1 MRIAC
6 GFDHAGF
13 PLKREVI
20 SVLEEGGHEVI
31 DLGTD
36 STDPVDYPDVALA
49 VGRTVIAG
57 EADRGVLVCG
67 SGAGVSVAASK
78 IDGVRACTVH
88 DTYTAH
94 QAVEHDD
101 INVLCMGAR
110 VIGTE
115 LAGDI
120 LRAFA
125 SARFSGEERHL
136 RRVGKVLEIERSHG
150 GRGE

>member
-1 MRIAC
+1 
-6 GFDHAGF
+6 
-13 PLKREVI
+13 
-20 SVLEEGGHEVI
+20 
-31 DLGTD
+31 
-36 STDPVDYPDVALA
+36 
-49 VGRTVIAG
+49 
-57 EADRGVLVCG
+57 
-67 SGAGVSVAASK
+67 
-78 IDGVRACTVH
+78 
-88 DTYTAH
+88 
-94 QAVEHDD
+94 VEHDD